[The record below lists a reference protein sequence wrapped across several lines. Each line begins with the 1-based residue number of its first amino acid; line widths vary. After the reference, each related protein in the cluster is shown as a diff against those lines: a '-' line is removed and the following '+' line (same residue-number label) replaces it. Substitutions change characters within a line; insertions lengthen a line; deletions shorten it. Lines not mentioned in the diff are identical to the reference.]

1 MMQHSTSNHPNV
13 HHLID
18 KLCVVIPMKSP
29 TRSKQRL
36 VGSLSDSSRESLS
49 LTLFQNTLAF
59 FKRHFPMLDVLV
71 VSESLDVLSL
81 AQSYET
87 NTLFDD
93 GSKGLNGA
101 LDFACDWVKQS
112 GYDSQLIVPSDIAVL
127 DYQEITS
134 LIAAINEAQVV
145 IAVAKDGGTNA
156 LLTSPPDAIDFQYGY
171 ESASAHKANALNNR
185 LVCRSL
191 HFDNLALD
199 IYHSEDL
206 QMAVI
211 RQPKRFKA
219 WKEPSLLPTKE
230 HQYA

>member
-1 MMQHSTSNHPNV
+1 MTSFLLAPCF
-13 HHLID
+13 ID

-29 TRSKQRL
+29 SRSKQRL
-36 VGSLSDSSRESLS
+36 VGSLSDSSREKLS

-59 FKRHFPMLDVLV
+59 FKQHFPMLDVLV

-112 GYDSQLIVPSDIAVL
+112 GYDSQLIVPSDIALL
-127 DYQEITS
+127 DYQEIID
-134 LIAAINEAQVV
+134 LMAAIHDAQVV

-156 LLTSPPDAIDFQYGY
+156 LLTSPPDAIPFEYGCD
-171 ESASAHKANALNNR
+171 SASAHRANALRNR

-191 HFDNLALD
+191 HFANLALD
-199 IYHSEDL
+199 IDHSEDL
-206 QMAVI
+206 QVAVI
-211 RQPKRFKA
+211 RQPEQFKA
-219 WKEPSLLPTKE
+219 WKQTSLPPVKE
-230 HQYA
+230 QHYA